1 MKQTSPKGVRG
12 RLWTDAGFRRGWL
25 AWKGARIAA
34 LGEGDPPRELR
45 GLLEDLGNRRVIPG
59 FVDTLLHGFAG
70 VDAGDGTPEELDLL
84 ARRLARAGVTSA
96 WCGVYP
102 LPAAGLRRAARA
114 WDGFREQKGG
124 PPRARLGGWHLEG
137 PFLDPAWRGA
147 LPGAALRRPTARAAR
162 ALVAACGGWL
172 RMTTLSPELPG
183 AFPAAGIL
191 RRAGVR
197 LAIGHTGADL
207 ETCFRLAE
215 EGPAGITHLGNRM
228 PALTPRH
235 PGPIGFALAGGAH
248 PVGVIPDGVHAAAS
262 FLEMLAALP
271 GLEDALMFQSDCLAP
286 GGTDHDRFVC
296 AGRRL
301 VRDGGVARDARG
313 NLAGTLLPLS
323 RQLLARVA
331 EGTLSWEQALRGG
344 CAVPG
349 RLLGR
354 RGRLRSGFRADLVAL
369 DAKTEIAAVWVGGRR
384 VPDEETSIL

>member
-1 MKQTSPKGVRG
+1 MKRTSPKGVRG
-12 RLWTDAGFRRGWL
+12 RLWTGSGFRRGWL

-45 GLLEDLGNRRVIPG
+45 GALEDLGNRRVIPG

-70 VDAGDGTPEELDLL
+70 VDAGTATAEELDLL

-96 WCGVYP
+96 WCGFYP

-114 WDGFREQKGG
+114 WDGLREQKGR
-124 PPRARLGGWHLEG
+124 PPRARLKGWHLEG

-147 LPGAALRRPTARAAR
+147 LPGVALRKPTARAAQ
-162 ALVAACGGWL
+162 ALVASCGGWL

-183 AFPAAGIL
+183 AFPAARAL

-207 ETCFRLAE
+207 ATCFRLAE
-215 EGPAGITHLGNRM
+215 GGPIGITHLGNRM
-228 PALTPRH
+228 PALTPRQ

-248 PVGVIPDGVHAAAS
+248 PVGVIPDGVHAVAS
-262 FLEMLAALP
+262 FLEMLAAHP

-286 GGTDHDRFVC
+286 GGTDHHRFVC
-296 AGRRL
+296 GGRRL

-323 RQLLARVA
+323 QQLLARVA
-331 EGTLSWEQALRGG
+331 EGTLSWDQALRGG
-344 CAVPG
+344 CQVPG
-349 RLLGR
+349 GLLRR
-354 RGRLRSGFRADLVAL
+354 RGRLRPGFRADLVAL
-369 DAKTEIAAVWVGGRR
+369 EAKTEIAAVWVGGRR
-384 VPDEETSIL
+384 VPAQDTIL